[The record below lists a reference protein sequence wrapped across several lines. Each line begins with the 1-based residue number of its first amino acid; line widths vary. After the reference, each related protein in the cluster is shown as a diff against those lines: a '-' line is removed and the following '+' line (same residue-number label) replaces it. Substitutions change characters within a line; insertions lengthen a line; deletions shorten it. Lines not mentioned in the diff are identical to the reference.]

1 LRATRFY
8 DLLALNETSLEKS
21 NIRLITMTP
30 EMILVFSILITSVI
44 LLVTEW
50 VPMEVVALLALG
62 ATAVTGLVTPAEA
75 IAGWSNPA
83 VITVWAVFILSSG
96 LTHTGV
102 ANIIGRIV
110 LKVSGRSESSLIA
123 VIMVSA
129 GVMSAFMNNVA
140 VAALM
145 LPVIMDISRQTG
157 HSSPRLLLPLAYGS
171 LLGGLMTKIG
181 TPPNLIVSE
190 MLKDS
195 GMKTFGLFDFTPVG
209 IAILLSGTAFMVLVG
224 RHLLPRKNPAQEAS
238 RSTGPSIKEQYQLQE
253 RVFTLQVPGAS
264 AIVGKTLSEIHLGSI
279 LGLNV
284 LGITRK
290 KRTILSPSPFE
301 KLQAL
306 DFLTV
311 EGPARHI
318 DWLKSL
324 QKNIKQF
331 KIERVEN
338 IAALL
343 VSDKVMVAEVTLTDD
358 TPLNNMT
365 LGQAAFRSQFQT
377 NVLGIRRNQDI
388 YTADLKNFS
397 LKPNDTL
404 LIQGEEEQLKQIET
418 QDSFDNLTIIPP
430 DRLVDV
436 YRLNERMMKIQL
448 PPEAMMDGRSLKQS
462 RLGAALGIR
471 VLSIIRG
478 NRHYSLPISSDILK
492 SNDTLVLE
500 GEQHSLYA
508 LRNLGELKLVSDQS
522 VDLDLLEAANVGL
535 VEAILHPHS
544 KLAGKTLGDLHF
556 RDKYGLNV
564 ISIWRQGKLFR
575 SDYLGELALQ
585 VGDVM
590 LLYGPRKKF
599 KLLAAEPDFLVLTES
614 AQKTPEFKKAKLSLL
629 IMLCA
634 ILPAVLNL
642 VPIYI
647 STLIGA
653 AFMVITRCLTME
665 EAHQSIEWKGIIL
678 IVGMLPLGTALDNSG
693 AAQYLANGV
702 VQMVGPLGPLAVMAG
717 LVALTFMATCVI
729 PTAALVV
736 LLVPIV
742 LSTASNMG
750 ISPHSLMMAVSLSAS
765 ASFMTPISHPANV
778 MVMGPGG
785 YKFSDYLKVG
795 GPLTLTVF
803 VIVMVLVP
811 ILWPF

>member
-1 LRATRFY
+1 
-8 DLLALNETSLEKS
+8 
-21 NIRLITMTP
+21 
-30 EMILVFSILITSVI
+30 MIMVFSILITSVI

-50 VPMEVVALLALG
+50 VPMEVVALLVLG
-62 ATAVTGLVTPAEA
+62 ATAVTGLVTPVEA

-102 ANIIGRIV
+102 ANLIGKIV
-110 LKVSGRSESSLIA
+110 LKVSGRSESSIIA

-157 HSSPRLLLPLAYGS
+157 HTSSRLLLPLAYGS

-190 MLKDS
+190 MLRDS
-195 GMKTFGLFDFTPVG
+195 GMETFGLFDFTPVG
-209 IAILLSGTAFMVLVG
+209 IAVLLGGTAFMVLAG
-224 RHLLPRKNPAQEAS
+224 RHLLPRKNLAQEAS
-238 RSTGPSIKEQYQLQE
+238 HSSGPSIEEQYELQE
-253 RVFTLQVPGAS
+253 RVFTLQVPEAS
-264 AIVGKTLSEIHLGSI
+264 AIVGKTLLEIHLGSI

-290 KRTILSPSPFE
+290 DRTIPAPSPFE

-306 DFLTV
+306 DCLTV
-311 EGPARHI
+311 EGPAKHI
-318 DWLKSL
+318 DRLKSL
-324 QKNIKQF
+324 QKNMKNF
-331 KIERVEN
+331 NIERVEN

-343 VSDKVMVAEVTLTDD
+343 VSDNVKVAEVNLTKD

-365 LGQAAFRSQFQT
+365 LGQAAFRGRYQA
-377 NVLGIRRNQDI
+377 NVLGIKRNKDI
-388 YTADLKNFS
+388 YTANLKDFK
-397 LKPNDTL
+397 LKPNDIL
-404 LIQGEEEQLKQIET
+404 LIQGEEVQLKQVDA
-418 QDSFDNLTIIPP
+418 QDGFGKLTIIPA
-430 DRLVDV
+430 DHLVDV

-448 PPEAMMDGRSLKQS
+448 PPEAMMDGLSLEQS

-478 NRHYSLPISSDILK
+478 DQHYSLPTSSDILR

-508 LRNLGELKLVSDQS
+508 LRDLGELKLISDQS
-522 VDLDLLEAANVGL
+522 MDLNRLEAANVGL
-535 VEAILHPHS
+535 VEATLHPHS

-564 ISIWRQGKLFR
+564 LSIWRQGKVFR

-585 VGDVM
+585 VGDAM
-590 LLYGPRKKF
+590 LLYGPREKF

-634 ILPAVLNL
+634 ILPAVLDI

-678 IVGMLPLGTALDNSG
+678 IAGMLPLGTALDNSG
-693 AAQYLANGV
+693 AAQFLANGV
-702 VQMVGPLGPLAVMAG
+702 VQIVGPMGPMAVMAG
-717 LVALTFMATCVI
+717 LMALTFMATCII

-742 LSTASNMG
+742 LSTASSMG

-765 ASFMTPISHPANV
+765 ASFMTPISHPANI

-785 YKFSDYLKVG
+785 YKFSDYMKVG
-795 GPLTLTVF
+795 GPLTLVVF
-803 VIVMVLVP
+803 VIVLTLVP

>member
-1 LRATRFY
+1 MAY
-8 DLLALNETSLEKS
+8 
-21 NIRLITMTP
+21 
-30 EMILVFSILITSVI
+30 EMIMVFSILITSVI

-50 VPMEVVALLALG
+50 VPMEVVALLVLG
-62 ATAVTGLVTPAEA
+62 ATAVTGLVTPVEA

-102 ANIIGRIV
+102 ANIIGQIV
-110 LKVSGRSESSLIA
+110 LKVSGRSESSIIA

-157 HSSPRLLLPLAYGS
+157 HTSSRLLLPLAYGS

-190 MLKDS
+190 MLRDS
-195 GMKTFGLFDFTPVG
+195 GMETFGLFDFTPVG
-209 IAILLSGTAFMVLVG
+209 IAVLLGGTAFMVLAG
-224 RHLLPRKNPAQEAS
+224 RHLLPRKNLAQEAS
-238 RSTGPSIKEQYQLQE
+238 HSSGPSIEEQYELQE
-253 RVFTLQVPGAS
+253 RVFTLQVPEAS
-264 AIVGKTLSEIHLGSI
+264 AIVGKTLLEIHLGSI

-290 KRTILSPSPFE
+290 DRTIPAPSPFE

-306 DFLTV
+306 DCLTV
-311 EGPARHI
+311 EGPAKHI
-318 DWLKSL
+318 DRLKSL
-324 QKNIKQF
+324 QNNLKDFN
-331 KIERVEN
+331 IERVEN

-343 VSDKVMVAEVTLTDD
+343 VSDKVKVAEVNLTTD

-365 LGQAAFRSQFQT
+365 LGQAAFRGRYQA
-377 NVLGIRRNQDI
+377 NVLGIKRNKDI
-388 YTADLKNFS
+388 YTANLKDFK
-397 LKPNDTL
+397 LKPNDIL
-404 LIQGEEEQLKQIET
+404 LIQGEEVQLKQVDA
-418 QDSFDNLTIIPP
+418 QDGFGKLTIIPA
-430 DRLVDV
+430 DHLVDV

-448 PPEAMMDGRSLKQS
+448 PPEAMMDGLSLEQS

-478 NRHYSLPISSDILK
+478 DQHYSLPTSSDILR

-508 LRNLGELKLVSDQS
+508 LRDLGELMLVSDQS
-522 VDLDLLEAANVGL
+522 MDLNRLEAANVGL
-535 VEAILHPHS
+535 VEATLHPHS

-564 ISIWRQGKLFR
+564 LSIWRQGKVFR
-575 SDYLGELALQ
+575 SDYLGELALH
-585 VGDVM
+585 VGDAM
-590 LLYGPRKKF
+590 LLYGPREKF

-634 ILPAVLNL
+634 ILPAVLDI

-678 IVGMLPLGTALDNSG
+678 IAGMLPLGTALDNSG
-693 AAQYLANGV
+693 AAQFLANGV
-702 VQMVGPLGPLAVMAG
+702 VQIVGPLGPMAVMAG
-717 LVALTFMATCVI
+717 LMALTFMATCII

-742 LSTASNMG
+742 LSTASSMG

-765 ASFMTPISHPANV
+765 ASFMTPISHPANI

-785 YKFSDYLKVG
+785 YKFSDYMKVG
-795 GPLTLTVF
+795 GPLTLVVF
-803 VIVMVLVP
+803 VIVLILVP

>member
-1 LRATRFY
+1 
-8 DLLALNETSLEKS
+8 
-21 NIRLITMTP
+21 MTY
-30 EMILVFSILITSVI
+30 EMIMVFSILITSVI

-50 VPMEVVALLALG
+50 VPMEVVALLVLG
-62 ATAVTGLVTPAEA
+62 ATAVTGLVTPVEA

-102 ANIIGRIV
+102 ANLIGKIV
-110 LKVSGRSESSLIA
+110 LKVSGRSESSIIA

-157 HSSPRLLLPLAYGS
+157 HTSSRLLLPLAYGS

-190 MLKDS
+190 MLRDS
-195 GMKTFGLFDFTPVG
+195 GMETFGLFDFTPVG
-209 IAILLSGTAFMVLVG
+209 IAVLLGGTAFMVLAG
-224 RHLLPRKNPAQEAS
+224 RHLLPRKNLAQEAS
-238 RSTGPSIKEQYQLQE
+238 HSSGPSIEEQYELQE
-253 RVFTLQVPGAS
+253 RVFTLQVPEAS
-264 AIVGKTLSEIHLGSI
+264 AIVGKTLLEIHLGSI

-290 KRTILSPSPFE
+290 ERTIPAPSPFE

-306 DFLTV
+306 DCLTV
-311 EGPARHI
+311 EGPAKHI
-318 DWLKSL
+318 DRLKSL
-324 QKNIKQF
+324 QNNLKDFN
-331 KIERVEN
+331 IERVEN

-343 VSDKVMVAEVTLTDD
+343 VSDNVKVAEVNLTKD

-365 LGQAAFRSQFQT
+365 LGQAAFRGRYQA
-377 NVLGIRRNQDI
+377 NVLGIKRNKDI
-388 YTADLKNFS
+388 YTANLKDFK
-397 LKPNDTL
+397 LKPNDIL
-404 LIQGEEEQLKQIET
+404 LIQGEEVQLKQVDA
-418 QDSFDNLTIIPP
+418 QDGFGKLTIIPA
-430 DRLVDV
+430 DHLVDV

-448 PPEAMMDGRSLKQS
+448 PPEAMMDGLSLEQS

-478 NRHYSLPISSDILK
+478 DQHYSLPTSSDILR

-508 LRNLGELKLVSDQS
+508 LRDLGELKLISDQS
-522 VDLDLLEAANVGL
+522 MDLNRLEAANVGL
-535 VEAILHPHS
+535 VEATLHPHS

-564 ISIWRQGKLFR
+564 LSIWRQGKVFR
-575 SDYLGELALQ
+575 SDYLGELALH
-585 VGDVM
+585 VGDAM
-590 LLYGPRKKF
+590 LLYGPREKF

-634 ILPAVLNL
+634 ILPAVLDI

-678 IVGMLPLGTALDNSG
+678 IAGMLPLGTALDNSG
-693 AAQYLANGV
+693 AAQFLANGV
-702 VQMVGPLGPLAVMAG
+702 VQIVGPMGPMAVMAG
-717 LVALTFMATCVI
+717 LMALTFMATCII

-742 LSTASNMG
+742 LSTASSMG

-765 ASFMTPISHPANV
+765 ASFMTPISHPANI

-785 YKFSDYLKVG
+785 YKFSDYMKVG
-795 GPLTLTVF
+795 GPLTLVVF
-803 VIVMVLVP
+803 VIVLTLVP